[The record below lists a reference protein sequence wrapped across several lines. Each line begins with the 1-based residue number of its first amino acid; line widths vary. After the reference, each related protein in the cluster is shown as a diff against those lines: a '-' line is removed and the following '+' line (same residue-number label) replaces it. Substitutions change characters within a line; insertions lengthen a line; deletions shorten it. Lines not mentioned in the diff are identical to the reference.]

1 MRQVTTIIA
10 KTKKKAKSN
19 LQETLRQVV
28 RGARN
33 DALALEVTAKLE
45 YASCIRAEEAKYHR
59 DCMQRFLSGVTVI
72 PDPIIHIHVNK
83 SKNDGFSNF

>member
-45 YASCIRAEEAKYHR
+45 YASCIRAEEETLATF
-59 DCMQRFLSGVTVI
+59 DTASFLTLFVVQTYI
-72 PDPIIHIHVNK
+72 QQQQ
-83 SKNDGFSNF
+83 